1 MNAESTTDL
10 FWLGVDA
17 GGTST
22 RAVLA
27 TLDGRA
33 VGRGEAG
40 PGNPQVLGEERAAAA
55 WSAAIRHALAG
66 RAPALVRGLAL
77 GIAGVRSPEE
87 AERARR
93 RLVERNE
100 IRTVRV
106 TGDLEIAHAAALGGT
121 AGTVVIAG
129 TGSAALASDGQG
141 RNARSGGWGWLADDA
156 GGGYWLAR
164 RALAA
169 ACAGADG
176 RGPSTNLGEQAAAFY
191 QAPDL
196 RAALAELQG
205 PGHDRARVAA
215 FAREVLAAAKAG
227 DLAAKQCRAEAVEA
241 LLSLA
246 KAARAGLAQKTG
258 SPDAA
263 DHPLVLVGGLP
274 LEPWLAERARAEGF
288 SPRAAWG
295 PPVLGAVV
303 LAAQAGGG
311 TLDAQAKTRLLATWT
326 TPA

>member
-1 MNAESTTDL
+1 MNDASAADL

-17 GGTST
+17 GGTGT

-27 TLDGRA
+27 TQDGR
-33 VGRGEAG
+33 VSGRGEAG

-55 WSAAIRHALAG
+55 WSSAIRHALDG
-66 RAPALVRGLAL
+66 HSPTLVQGLAL
-77 GIAGVRSPEE
+77 GVAGVRSPEE
-87 AERARR
+87 AARARR
-93 RLVERNE
+93 LLLDWSDIKMVQ
-100 IRTVRV
+100 V
-106 TGDLEIAHAAALGGT
+106 TGDLEIAHAAALGGA

-141 RNARSGGWGWLADDA
+141 RNARAGGWGWLADDA

-176 RGPSTNLGEQAAAFY
+176 RGPATTLGERAAAFY
-191 QAPDL
+191 QTSDL
-196 RAALAELQG
+196 RGALAELQG

-215 FAREVLAAAKAG
+215 FAREVLAAATAG

-246 KAARAGLAQKTG
+246 KAAREGLGRTTG
-258 SPDAA
+258 STEAA

-288 SPRAAWG
+288 APRAAWG
-295 PPVLGAVV
+295 PPVLGAVL

-311 TLDAQAKTRLLATWT
+311 RLDAQAKTRLLTTWT